1 MSYNDLVNIDEFWQ
15 KKEEFKE
22 ERWDVSFYCRDCRKL
37 VETERPNPNGYKFLC
52 KECGGSNIAIWTLE
66 WLKSNYKIK

>member
-22 ERWDVSFYCRDCRKL
+22 ERWDVAFYCKDCRKI
-37 VETERPNPNGYKFLC
+37 VQTDRPNPNGYKFIC
-52 KECGGSNIAIWTLE
+52 KECGWLNIAIWTLE

>member
-22 ERWDVSFYCRDCRKL
+22 ERWDVAFYCKDCRKI
-37 VETERPNPNGYKFLC
+37 VQTDRPNPNGYKFVC
-52 KECGGSNIAIWTLE
+52 NECGWANIAIWTLE